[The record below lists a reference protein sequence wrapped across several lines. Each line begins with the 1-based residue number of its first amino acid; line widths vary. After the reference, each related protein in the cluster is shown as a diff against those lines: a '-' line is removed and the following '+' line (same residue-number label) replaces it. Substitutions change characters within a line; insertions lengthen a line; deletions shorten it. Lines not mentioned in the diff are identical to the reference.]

1 MATTPT
7 HDVLLAGPTFFDL
20 VLGGLDASP
29 APGTEVFASHLD
41 TSPGGIANLAVATAR
56 LGLRTAL
63 ATALGDDVHGRWCRS
78 VLADVEGIDLAP
90 GTVAPGWATPLTVSI
105 AHDGD
110 RAMVTREDLAPPFDP
125 LASGARARAILAD
138 LPALRRA
145 DAAARTD
152 AGGDAWWR
160 RAVRDGARVFA
171 DAGWDP
177 AGTWDAALLDPLDAC
192 FAFTPNER
200 EAAAYTRE
208 DSPERAARVLAE
220 RVPLVVVTRGAAGAF
235 AIDAATGETAD
246 VPGVVVD
253 ARDTTGAG
261 DVLQAA
267 LAFGVLRELSLADA
281 VAFAVLCSAL
291 SVEQLGGATASPC
304 WGDIAD
310 WRAAHADPR
319 YGFVDD
325 LLADIPRPLP
335 HRADRRFPF
344 ARFGAE
350 AHTLRGT

>member
-1 MATTPT
+1 MVTTPT

-29 APGTEVFASHLD
+29 APGTETFASHLD

-63 ATALGDDVHGRWCRS
+63 ATTLGDDVHGRWCRT

-90 GTVAPGWATPLTVSI
+90 STVAPGWATPLTVSI

-110 RAMVTREDLAPPFDP
+110 RAMVTREDPAPALDP
-125 LASGARARAILAD
+125 LASGASARAILAD

-145 DAAARTD
+145 DAAAQ
-152 AGGDAWWR
+152 GDAWWR
-160 RAVRDGARVFA
+160 HAARDGARVFA

-177 AGTWDAALLDPLDAC
+177 AGTWDSALLDPLDGC
-192 FAFTPNER
+192 FAFTPNEH

-208 DSPERAARVLAE
+208 DSPERAARALAE
-220 RVPLVVVTRGAAGAF
+220 RVPLVVVTRSAAGAF

-267 LAFGVLRELSLADA
+267 LAFGVLRELPLADA

-325 LLADIPRPLP
+325 VLSGIPRPLP